1 LLVSATP
8 TGVSD
13 VVEVTDAAAAAN
25 PDLATL
31 TFPVSGNGLTV
42 SADSLGNLSA
52 VDASGD
58 AVFTAAAPQMW
69 DSAGQTA
76 AAAPAGDAGQA
87 ATPTVPAAATG
98 PIAGDAQAVMA
109 VTASAGTMSLTP
121 VASVLAGSSVV
132 YPVFIDPT
140 WNSGQSNSNPS
151 WSDVYETLDSSGDV
165 TGYGHTW

>member
-1 LLVSATP
+1 
-8 TGVSD
+8 
-13 VVEVTDAAAAAN
+13 
-25 PDLATL
+25 
-31 TFPVSGNGLTV
+31 
-42 SADSLGNLSA
+42 
-52 VDASGD
+52 
-58 AVFTAAAPQMW
+58 MW

-165 TGYGHTW
+165 TGYGHTWEPNNSNGGITSGVTCDPSTQDNGDCVTQHREQ